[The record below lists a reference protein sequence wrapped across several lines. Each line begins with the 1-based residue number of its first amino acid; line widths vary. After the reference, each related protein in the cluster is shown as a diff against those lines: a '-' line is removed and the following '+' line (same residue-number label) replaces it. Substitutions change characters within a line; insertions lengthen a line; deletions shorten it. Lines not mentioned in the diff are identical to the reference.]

1 MKKEQFPNG
10 VHAEKEP
17 GVASEDQDLGMFV
30 LSPKQEPSAKLQ
42 WQHWHPCLQSQ
53 GDSVSDPPGAS
64 LVVMKINWE

>member
-1 MKKEQFPNG
+1 MDTENVFLTVGWCQRALKVIVMKKEQFPNG

-42 WQHWHPCLQSQ
+42 WQH
-53 GDSVSDPPGAS
+53 
-64 LVVMKINWE
+64 

>member
-1 MKKEQFPNG
+1 MDTENVFLTVGWCQRALKVIVMKKEQFPHG

-42 WQHWHPCLQSQ
+42 WQH
-53 GDSVSDPPGAS
+53 
-64 LVVMKINWE
+64 